1 MPKSAATRAS
11 DAARRC
17 AYGVL
22 AAASDAAG
30 VAPNELLYARVDLAE
45 TGADSYQL
53 LELELVEPSL
63 FFLHAPEEADRF
75 ADALLLLGRHSI
87 DG

>member
-1 MPKSAATRAS
+1 MPKSVATPAS
-11 DAARRC
+11 NGARRF
-17 AYGVL
+17 AYRVL

-30 VAPNELLYARVDLAE
+30 VEPNDLLYARVDLAE

-63 FFLHAPEEADRF
+63 FLLHAPEAAEQF
-75 ADALLLLGRHSI
+75 ADALVSRSLRVG
-87 DG
+87 